1 MSNWEKDYEAA
12 QRERERNQELKRHND
27 LLDRQTIQQR
37 LASEEKNRLLA
48 DQVRQTEKQNEI
60 LQQQAIAE
68 ERRKEQELK
77 HKQEQFYKDKIF
89 ELKKIWAQ
97 AKDNSERDRIQIL
110 LSEIESEYEKY
121 RFEEAEKE
129 RKRALQAERYRQ
141 EQLIKQEEEKKRQ
154 RRNRFIYL
162 VIGLVILILMLW
174 LFLPKS
180 GRYQRQND
188 SVSISRKSESSKK
201 ENQGK
206 SDLEKNTDT
215 TVVPNLSGKTVSEAK
230 AIIGEQHLKL
240 GKEQEEY
247 SDSIAE
253 GYIKKTNPVAGSK
266 IKRGNK
272 INLIV
277 SKGPNSFEMP
287 NYVGETRATAEKDL
301 KNTYKVSSKMISIE
315 EVETFDYDPGTVIE
329 QTPAAGEKYSLNSKT
344 KIVLKVA
351 KETTSVEMPNYIG
364 STYDFA
370 RSNLIEIYG
379 IKESNIEMRK
389 TNHLP
394 NGVEV
399 SAGQIV
405 NQTPEVSSTVD
416 IKRTRIVL
424 TVYEP
429 NEVEKN
435 RNRVTT
441 NDNSNDSNSKT
452 NDTGYSS
459 SGFDGD

>member
-1 MSNWEKDYEAA
+1 MSNWEKDYDAA
-12 QRERERNQELKRHND
+12 QREQERNQELKRHND
-27 LLDRQTIQQR
+27 LLDRHSIQQR

-48 DQVRQTEKQNEI
+48 NQVRQTEKQNEI

-68 ERRKEQELK
+68 ERRSEQELK
-77 HKQEQFYKDKIF
+77 QKQEQFYKDKIF

-110 LSEIESEYEKY
+110 LSEIEGEYEKY
-121 RFEEAEKE
+121 KLEEAEKE
-129 RKRALQAERYRQ
+129 RNLALQAERYRQ
-141 EQLIKQEEEKKRQ
+141 EKLIKQEEEKNRK
-154 RRNRFIYL
+154 RRNRVISL
-162 VIGLVILILMLW
+162 IIGLVILILMLW

-188 SVSISRKSESSKK
+188 SVYISRKSESSKK
-201 ENQGK
+201 DNKGK

-215 TVVPNLSGKTVSEAK
+215 TVVPNLSGKTVAEAK
-230 AIIGEQHLKL
+230 AIIEKQNLKL

-253 GYIKKTNPVAGSK
+253 GYIIKTNPVTGSK

-287 NYVGETRATAEKDL
+287 NYVGETRAAAEEDL

-315 EVETFDYDPGTVIE
+315 EVEAFDYDPGTVIE
-329 QTPAAGEKYSLNSKT
+329 QTPASGEKYSLNSKT

-351 KETTSVEMPNYIG
+351 KKTNSVEMPNYIG

-379 IKESNIEMRK
+379 IKKSNIEIRK

-394 NGVEV
+394 DGVFV
-399 SAGQIV
+399 SEGQIV
-405 NQTPEVSSTVD
+405 SQTPEVSSTVD
-416 IKRTRIVL
+416 INQTRIVL

-429 NEVEKN
+429 SEGEQN
-435 RNRVTT
+435 RNRVAP
-441 NDNSNDSNSKT
+441 NDNFDDSNSKN
-452 NDTGYSS
+452 NDTGNSS
-459 SGFDGD
+459 SGSDDD

>member
-12 QRERERNQELKRHND
+12 QREQERNQELKRHND
-27 LLDRQTIQQR
+27 LLDRHSIQQR
-37 LASEEKNRLLA
+37 LASEEKNRLLEN
-48 DQVRQTEKQNEI
+48 QVRQTEKQNEI

-68 ERRKEQELK
+68 ERRREQELK
-77 HKQEQFYKDKIF
+77 QKQEQFYKDKIF

-110 LSEIESEYEKY
+110 LSEVEGEYEKY
-121 RFEEAEKE
+121 KFEEAEKE
-129 RKRALQAERYRQ
+129 RKLALQAERYRQ
-141 EQLIKQEEEKKRQ
+141 EELIKQEEKKKQ
-154 RRNRFIYL
+154 RRKRIISL

-201 ENQGK
+201 DNKGK
-206 SDLEKNTDT
+206 SDLEKSTDT
-215 TVVPNLSGKTVSEAK
+215 TVVPNLSGKTVAEANS
-230 AIIGEQHLKL
+230 IIEKQNLKL

-253 GYIKKTNPVAGSK
+253 GYIIKTNPVTGSK

-287 NYVGETRATAEKDL
+287 NYVGETRAKAEEDL
-301 KNTYKVSSKMISIE
+301 KNTYKVSSKMITVE
-315 EVETFDYDPGTVIE
+315 EVETFDYAVGTVLE
-329 QTPAAGEKYSLNSKT
+329 QTPAPGEQYSLSSKT

-351 KETTSVEMPNYIG
+351 KETTSIEMPNYVG

-379 IKESNIEMRK
+379 IKESNIKIRK

-394 NGVEV
+394 DGVSV

-405 NQTPEVSSTVD
+405 SQTPEVSSTVD
-416 IKRTRIVL
+416 INRTRIVL

-429 NEVEKN
+429 NEGGQN
-435 RNRVTT
+435 RNRVEP
-441 NDNSNDSNSKT
+441 NDNYDDSNSKV
-452 NDTGYSS
+452 NDTGNSS
-459 SGFDGD
+459 SGYDD

>member
-1 MSNWEKDYEAA
+1 MSNWEKEYEAA
-12 QRERERNQELKRHND
+12 QREQERNQELKRHND
-27 LLDRQTIQQR
+27 LLDRHSIQQR

-68 ERRKEQELK
+68 ERRREQELK
-77 HKQEQFYKDKIF
+77 QKQEQFYKDRIF

-110 LSEIESEYEKY
+110 LSEIEGEYEKY

-141 EQLIKQEEEKKRQ
+141 EQLIKQEEEKNRQ

-201 ENQGK
+201 DNKGK

-215 TVVPNLSGKTVSEAK
+215 TVVPNLSGKTVAEAK
-230 AIIGEQHLKL
+230 AIIEKQNLKL

-253 GYIKKTNPVAGSK
+253 GYIIKTNPVAGSK

-287 NYVGETRATAEKDL
+287 NYVGEKRAAAEEDL

-315 EVETFDYDPGTVIE
+315 EVEAFDYDPGTVIE

-351 KETTSVEMPNYIG
+351 KKTNSVEMPNYIG

-379 IKESNIEMRK
+379 IKKSNIEIRK

-394 NGVEV
+394 DGVFV
-399 SAGQIV
+399 SEGQIV
-405 NQTPEVSSTVD
+405 SQTPEVSSTVD
-416 IKRTRIVL
+416 INRTRIVL

-441 NDNSNDSNSKT
+441 NNNSNDSNSKT

>member
-12 QRERERNQELKRHND
+12 QREQERNQELKRHND
-27 LLDRQTIQQR
+27 LLDRHSIQQR
-37 LASEEKNRLLA
+37 LASEEKNRLLEN
-48 DQVRQTEKQNEI
+48 QVRQTEKQNEI

-68 ERRKEQELK
+68 ERRREQELK
-77 HKQEQFYKDKIF
+77 QKQEQFYKDKIF

-110 LSEIESEYEKY
+110 LSEVEGEYEKY
-121 RFEEAEKE
+121 KFEEAEKE
-129 RKRALQAERYRQ
+129 RKLALQAERYRQ
-141 EQLIKQEEEKKRQ
+141 EELIKQEEKKKQ
-154 RRNRFIYL
+154 RRKRIISL

-201 ENQGK
+201 DNKGK
-206 SDLEKNTDT
+206 SDLEKSTDT
-215 TVVPNLSGKTVSEAK
+215 TVVPNLSGKTVAEANS
-230 AIIGEQHLKL
+230 IIEKQNLKL

-253 GYIKKTNPVAGSK
+253 GYIIKTNPVTGSK

-287 NYVGETRATAEKDL
+287 NYVGETRAKAEEDL
-301 KNTYKVSSKMISIE
+301 KNTYKVSSKMITVE
-315 EVETFDYDPGTVIE
+315 EVETFDYAVGTVLE
-329 QTPAAGEKYSLNSKT
+329 QTPAPGEQYSLSSKT

-351 KETTSVEMPNYIG
+351 KETTSIEMPNYVG

-379 IKESNIEMRK
+379 IKESNIKIRK

-394 NGVEV
+394 DGVSV

-405 NQTPEVSSTVD
+405 SQTPEVSSTVD
-416 IKRTRIVL
+416 INRTRIVL

-429 NEVEKN
+429 NEGGQN
-435 RNRVTT
+435 RNRVEP
-441 NDNSNDSNSKT
+441 NDNSDDSNSKV
-452 NDTGYSS
+452 NDTGNSS
-459 SGFDGD
+459 SGYDD

>member
-1 MSNWEKDYEAA
+1 M
-12 QRERERNQELKRHND
+12 
-27 LLDRQTIQQR
+27 
-37 LASEEKNRLLA
+37 
-48 DQVRQTEKQNEI
+48 
-60 LQQQAIAE
+60 
-68 ERRKEQELK
+68 
-77 HKQEQFYKDKIF
+77 
-89 ELKKIWAQ
+89 KKIWAQ

-110 LSEIESEYEKY
+110 LSEVEGEYEKY
-121 RFEEAEKE
+121 KFEEAEKE
-129 RKRALQAERYRQ
+129 RKLALQAERYRQ
-141 EQLIKQEEEKKRQ
+141 EELIKQEEEKKKQ
-154 RRNRFIYL
+154 RRKRIISL

-201 ENQGK
+201 DNKGK
-206 SDLEKNTDT
+206 SDLEKSTDT
-215 TVVPNLSGKTVSEAK
+215 TVVPNLSGKTVAEAN
-230 AIIGEQHLKL
+230 AIIEKQNLKL

-253 GYIKKTNPVAGSK
+253 GYIIKTNPVTGSK

-287 NYVGETRATAEKDL
+287 NYVGETRAAAEEDL
-301 KNTYKVSSKMISIE
+301 KNTYKVSSKMITVE
-315 EVETFDYDPGTVIE
+315 EVETFDYPAGTVLE
-329 QTPAAGEKYSLNSKT
+329 QTPAPGKQYSLSSKI

-351 KETTSVEMPNYIG
+351 KETTSIEMPNYVG

-379 IKESNIEMRK
+379 IKESNIKIRK

-394 NGVEV
+394 DGVSV

-405 NQTPEVSSTVD
+405 SQTPEVSSTVD
-416 IKRTRIVL
+416 INRTRIVL

-429 NEVEKN
+429 NEGGQN
-435 RNRVTT
+435 RNRVEP
-441 NDNSNDSNSKT
+441 NDNSDDSNSKV
-452 NDTGYSS
+452 NDTGNSS
-459 SGFDGD
+459 SGYDD

>member
-12 QRERERNQELKRHND
+12 QREQERNQELKRHND
-27 LLDRQTIQQR
+27 LLDRHSIQQR
-37 LASEEKNRLLA
+37 LASEEKNRLLEN
-48 DQVRQTEKQNEI
+48 QVRQTEKQNEI

-68 ERRKEQELK
+68 ERRREQELK
-77 HKQEQFYKDKIF
+77 QKQEKFYKDKIF

-110 LSEIESEYEKY
+110 LSEVEGEYEKY
-121 RFEEAEKE
+121 KFEEAEKE
-129 RKRALQAERYRQ
+129 RKLALQAERYRQ
-141 EQLIKQEEEKKRQ
+141 EELIKQEEKKKQ
-154 RRNRFIYL
+154 RRKRIISL

-201 ENQGK
+201 DNKGK
-206 SDLEKNTDT
+206 SDLEKSTDT
-215 TVVPNLSGKTVSEAK
+215 TVVPNLSGKTVAEAN
-230 AIIGEQHLKL
+230 AIIEKQNLKL

-253 GYIKKTNPVAGSK
+253 GYIIKTNPVTGSK

-287 NYVGETRATAEKDL
+287 NYVGETRAKAEEDL
-301 KNTYKVSSKMISIE
+301 KNTYKVSSKMITIE
-315 EVETFDYDPGTVIE
+315 EVETFDYAAGTVLE
-329 QTPAAGEKYSLNSKT
+329 QTPAPGKQYSLSSKT

-351 KETTSVEMPNYIG
+351 KETTSIEMPNYVG

-379 IKESNIEMRK
+379 IKESNIKIRK

-394 NGVEV
+394 DGVSV

-405 NQTPEVSSTVD
+405 SQTPEVSSTVD
-416 IKRTRIVL
+416 INRTRIVL

-429 NEVEKN
+429 NEGGQN
-435 RNRVTT
+435 RNRVEP
-441 NDNSNDSNSKT
+441 NDNYDDSNSKV
-452 NDTGYSS
+452 NDTGNSS
-459 SGFDGD
+459 SGYDD

>member
-1 MSNWEKDYEAA
+1 MSNWEKDYEAE

-27 LLDRQTIQQR
+27 LLDRHSIQQR
-37 LASEEKNRLLA
+37 LASEEKNRLLEN
-48 DQVRQTEKQNEI
+48 QVRQTEKQNEI

-68 ERRKEQELK
+68 ERRREQELK
-77 HKQEQFYKDKIF
+77 QKQEQFYKDKIF

-110 LSEIESEYEKY
+110 LSEVEGEYEKY
-121 RFEEAEKE
+121 KFEEAEKE
-129 RKRALQAERYRQ
+129 RKLALQAERYRQ

-154 RRNRFIYL
+154 RKKRIISL
-162 VIGLVILILMLW
+162 VIGLVILTLMLW

-201 ENQGK
+201 DNKGK

-215 TVVPNLSGKTVSEAK
+215 TVVPNLSGKTVVEAK
-230 AIIGEQHLKL
+230 EILDKQHLKS
-240 GKEQEEY
+240 GKEQGEF
-247 SDSIAE
+247 SDSVAK
-253 GYIKKTNPVAGSK
+253 GYIIKTNPAAGTK
-266 IKRGNK
+266 KQRGDK

-287 NYVGETRATAEKDL
+287 NYVGETREKAEEDL

-315 EVETFDYDPGTVIE
+315 EIETFDYTPGTVLE
-329 QTPAAGEKYSLNSKT
+329 QTPAPGEQYSLNSKT
-344 KIVLKVA
+344 NIVLKVA
-351 KETTSVEMPNYIG
+351 KKSNSVEMPNYIG

-379 IKESNIEMRK
+379 IKESNIEIRK

-394 NGVEV
+394 DRVFV

-405 NQTPEVSSTVD
+405 SQTPEVSSTVD
-416 IKRTRIVL
+416 INRTRIVL

-429 NEVEKN
+429 NKGGQN
-435 RNRVTT
+435 RNRVEP
-441 NDNSNDSNSKT
+441 NDNSDDSNSKV
-452 NDTGYSS
+452 NDTGNSS
-459 SGFDGD
+459 SGSDDD